1 MSENSK
7 LEKLKC
13 SPNLPSPPQIA
24 MQLLEFDRDPDA
36 GTQELSSIVEADPA
50 ISAQILKYANSPLAG
65 LSGEVTS
72 TRQAVVL
79 IGCAKSRLIALSFS
93 LIKSM
98 KKAQDFDI
106 TRYWQTC
113 IAIGVAAKSLSKD
126 RFGDPDLA
134 FTAGLMSKL
143 GLIIIQTADN
153 ETFKANFADLNCES
167 ARQDKAREIYGA
179 SLFAIAA
186 DTLASWGFPKAIH
199 EIIRDAGVQPEPTTE
214 SGKFLRLASLIANM
228 LIESQEAVS
237 VEDAR
242 KDFGEL
248 KKATGERGNMAL
260 EDIFEEVSEAFS
272 TYLKLMEIEVPVVR
286 ELWKVE
292 LEAREKLIQLSMDA
306 QGQCER
312 LAQENV
318 TLRSES
324 ETDQLTGLRNR
335 KAFET
340 RAIEEIDRAKR
351 LGCGFAMLVIDIDR
365 FKTFNDTHGHLVG
378 DAVLQA
384 VGNRLSEVNR
394 KYDTAYRYG
403 GEEFTILVPECELE
417 DIPKI
422 GERVRESI
430 ESMQI
435 DCEGKTLS
443 VTVSIGITYF
453 GGNRSATWQELFEEA
468 DKELYRAKQ
477 QGRNQVCFAG
487 SQPVVVQQAASLS
500 KPSFLG
506 TQNSSAILT
515 PAFLVLASQI
525 C

>member
-1 MSENSK
+1 MSANSK
-7 LEKLKC
+7 LEKLKY
-13 SPNLPSPPQIA
+13 SPTLPSPPQIA

-36 GTQELSSIVEADPA
+36 GIQELSAIVEADPA
-50 ISAQILKYANSPLAG
+50 ISAQILKFANSPLAG

-79 IGCAKSRLIALSFS
+79 IGCAKTRLIALSFS

-106 TRYWQTC
+106 TGYWQTC

-153 ETFKANFADLNCES
+153 ETFKTNFADLNCES
-167 ARQDKAREIYGA
+167 ARQNKAREIYGE
-179 SLFAIAA
+179 SLYEIAA
-186 DTLASWGFPKAIH
+186 DILDSWGFPEAIH
-199 EIIRDAGVQPEPTTE
+199 SIIRDAGTEPKPTTE
-214 SGKFLRLASLIANM
+214 TGKFLRLANLIANM
-228 LIESQEAVS
+228 LIESQESVS

-242 KDFGEL
+242 TDFSDL
-248 KKATGERGNMAL
+248 KKAVGERANLGL

-272 TYLKLMEIEVPVVR
+272 KYLKLMEIEVPVVR

-324 ETDQLTGLRNR
+324 QTDQLTGLRNR
-335 KAFET
+335 KAFED
-340 RAIEEIDRAKR
+340 RAIEEIDRAER
-351 LGCGFAMLVIDIDR
+351 LGFGFAMMVIDIDR
-365 FKTFNDTHGHLVG
+365 FKSFNDTHGHLVG
-378 DAVLQA
+378 DAVLKA

-394 KYDTAYRYG
+394 KYDSAYRYG
-403 GEEFTILVPECELE
+403 GEEFTIIVPECELD

-430 ESMQI
+430 ESL
-435 DCEGKTLS
+435 DVHCEGKTLS
-443 VTVSIGITYF
+443 VTVSIGVTYF
-453 GGNRSATWQELFEEA
+453 DGRRSATWQDLFEEA
-468 DKELYRAKQ
+468 DKELYRAKM
-477 QGRNQVCFAG
+477 QGRNQVCYAG
-487 SQPVVVQQAASLS
+487 SQSIIVEKPAKPA

-506 TQNSSAILT
+506 AQNSSSILT
-515 PAFLVLASQI
+515 PMILVLASQI